1 MAAISTERKQ
11 QVLQHIYNI
20 REVKGDPVVKK
31 HNLPVWV
38 DDKQAAQSLVK
49 EGILGNA
56 LDNNDGDC
64 YRAGPRFKEGLRKY
78 SIISTTARANL
89 IQ

>member
-1 MAAISTERKQ
+1 MTAISTERKQ
-11 QVLQHIYNI
+11 QVLQHIYDI
-20 REVKGDPVVKK
+20 REGKGDPVVKK
-31 HNLPVWV
+31 DNLPVWV

-49 EGILGNA
+49 EGILRDG

-78 SIISTTARANL
+78 TIIPTTARANL
-89 IQ
+89 I